1 MMTRAIILALA
12 LGFAACNGGGGAA
25 GVCCEV
31 AGGSCASGPTVTD
44 EFCTDEL
51 GGVVKAGDCNTDTGI
66 CE

>member
-1 MMTRAIILALA
+1 MRVLVVVAFL
-12 LGFAACNGGGGAA
+12 FAACGGGGGGG

-44 EFCTDEL
+44 EFCRDEL
-51 GGVVKAGDCNTDTGI
+51 GGVVNAGDCNTDTGK